1 MAVLRATV
9 SGEPTYSEPAAISRS
24 NSARLVGGQPRSAPI
39 RFRMTW

>member
-24 NSARLVGGQPRSAPI
+24 NSARLGGGQPRSAPI